1 MIEGQLISA
10 AALNRRVTA
19 LGQAISAH
27 YRGERVTVVALLDGT
42 IVFLA
47 DLIRAIDHPLQL
59 DLVKVS
65 SYGSGTVS
73 GDLTVS
79 RAPSTD
85 LKDRHVLIV
94 DDILD
99 TGRTLQAVQ
108 ALVLQSRPRS
118 LRTCVLLDKPAR
130 RTVKIKP
137 DHVGFVIPDAFV
149 VGYGMDY
156 AGHFRQLP
164 FIGIPKMVNGKPI
177 EP

>member
-1 MIEGQLISA
+1 MAIRRRVDELGFLIS
-10 AALNRRVTA
+10 RDYTGKRIT
-19 LGQAISAH
+19 I
-27 YRGERVTVVALLDGT
+27 VALLDGT

-47 DLIRAIDHPLQL
+47 DLMRAIDHPLQIGL
-59 DLVKVS
+59 LKVS
-65 SYGSGTVS
+65 SYGAGTVS
-73 GDLTVS
+73 GELEVR
-79 RAPSTD
+79 RAPSLN
-85 LKDRHVLIV
+85 LKGRDVLIV

-99 TGRTLQAVQ
+99 TGRTLHAVQ
-108 ALVLQSRPRS
+108 ALVREQRPRS
-118 LRTCVLLDKPAR
+118 LRTCVLLNKPAR

-137 DHVGFVIPDAFV
+137 DYVGFVIPDAFV